1 MRTRRGLRVL
11 SVYEGFFSGG
21 ARIVHTDVV
30 LGLAEG
36 GQSHQVLSIHGE
48 VHREATRQRM
58 EDDPCYR
65 ALTAGGVGVTS
76 LGRSAGLVDGSV
88 AASVFSGPELAET
101 ARAMAGADVI
111 LSLKEQ
117 PLALL
122 NQGGLPRRPV
132 VVGLHRS
139 DPENQ
144 GPALDELKTA
154 IADGKVAAAVCCA
167 ESTRQAYEA
176 AGIPGE
182 ALHVIP
188 NGVDLL
194 RYRPDA
200 VARQAFRASLG
211 IPLSAPVVVF
221 AARYAEMKNVPLF
234 LRAARAWLAQ
244 EGGGH
249 VVMCG
254 AGMTDANPALE
265 ADIDEAFAGDRSLTD
280 RVHRLG
286 VRHDME
292 AVYAG
297 SDVVALTSVSG
308 EAAPLCLIEGMMCGA
323 IPVTTDVGDSASIV
337 AGLGFVTPP
346 DPGAIALA
354 WSAAITGRAQLGSA
368 LELSRERFSRTRM
381 IAAYA
386 ALLDE
391 VYASY
396 VAGQGIVTQHAVG
409 DAVTPLPV
417 PEDDAAQY
425 ALAGEPGLLQGP
437 LLGEVLGLGVGL
449 DPHHGGVGE
458 EVADEL

>member
-1 MRTRRGLRVL
+1 ML

-36 GQSHQVLSIHGE
+36 GQSHRVLSIHGE

-58 EDDPCYR
+58 EDDHCYR

-76 LGRSAGLVDGSV
+76 LGRSAGLVDGAV

-144 GPALDELKTA
+144 GPALDELRA
-154 IADGKVAAAVCCA
+154 GIAEGKVAAAVCCA
-167 ESTRQAYEA
+167 ESTRRAYEA

-182 ALHVIP
+182 VLHVIP

-200 VARQAFRASLG
+200 AARLGFRSSLG
-211 IPLSAPVVVF
+211 IEPSAPVVVF
-221 AARYAEMKNVPLF
+221 AARYAGMKNVPLF
-234 LRAARAWLAQ
+234 LRAARTWLAQ

-254 AGMTDANPALE
+254 AGMTDTNPALRTDIE
-265 ADIDEAFAGDRSLTD
+265 AAFAGDRALTD
-280 RVHRLG
+280 RVHLLG

-323 IPVTTDVGDSASIV
+323 VPVTTDVGDSASIV

-346 DPGAIALA
+346 DPGAIALT
-354 WSAAITGRAQLGSA
+354 WSAAISARAELAPA

-391 VYASY
+391 VYASHVGGQW
-396 VAGQGIVTQHAVG
+396 VAAQHAVG
-409 DAVTPLPV
+409 DAVPPLPV

-449 DPHHGGVGE
+449 DAHHGGVGE
-458 EVADEL
+458 EIADEL